1 MKAMISSGTKNILA
15 KAAPEGAL
23 HTGSGSFASG
33 LSGAAGSSASGRA
46 DMPVCPHHEICGG
59 CCYQGVPYEEQL
71 KNKEGEVRGYF
82 RDAGVT
88 PGKFDPIEG
97 CPMEYRYAY
106 RNKMEYTFGDLV
118 KDGPLQL
125 GMHKK
130 KQFMSVVTVDQ
141 CQLVDPDFNA
151 ILRYTLD
158 FCKEKGYAKYHKK
171 LHSGL
176 LRNLLIRRGV
186 RTHEL
191 LVSIVTST
199 ESEFD
204 AEGWKNGL
212 LALPLNNKIVG
223 ISQTLNDVLADKV
236 SCDKLNNLYGR
247 DYYME
252 EIFGLKFQVNL
263 FSFFQTNV
271 EAVERLY
278 REAIDLIDDF
288 RGKRVFDLYC
298 GTGTISQVMAKEAD
312 SVLGV
317 EIVPESVEA
326 ARRNAQLNGLTN
338 CEFVCGDVFKVLEN
352 RSDKPDV
359 IVVDPPRAG
368 MTPDAVNKIAAY
380 GVPQIVYISCNP
392 KTLARDL
399 SGFKYLGYRT
409 DYVKPF
415 DNFPGTKHV
424 ETVALMSYN
433 M

>member
-1 MKAMISSGTKNILA
+1 MTTLTTK
-15 KAAPEGAL
+15 
-23 HTGSGSFASG
+23 
-33 LSGAAGSSASGRA
+33 
-46 DMPVCPHHEICGG
+46 VCPHSEICGG
-59 CCYQGVPYEEQL
+59 CSYQGVPYTDQL
-71 KNKEGEVRGYF
+71 KNKEGETRRYF
-82 RDAGVT
+82 EEAGVI
-88 PGKFDPIEG
+88 PERFDTIEG
-97 CPMEYRYAY
+97 CPEDCRLAY

-118 KDGPLQL
+118 KDGPIQL

-130 KQFMSVVTVDQ
+130 RQYMSVVTVDQ
-141 CQLVDPDFNA
+141 CQLVSPDFNK

-158 FCKEKGYAKYHKK
+158 FCLERGYTKYHKK
-171 LHSGL
+171 LHTGL
-176 LRNLLIRRGV
+176 MRNLIIRRGI

-199 ESEFD
+199 ETKFD
-204 AEGWKNGL
+204 AESWKDGL
-212 LALPLNNKIVG
+212 LALPLEDTIVG

-236 SCDKLNNLYGR
+236 TCEKLDILYGR

-298 GTGTISQVMAKEAD
+298 GTGTISQVMAKEAA

-326 ARRNAQLNGLTN
+326 ARRNAELNGLTN

-352 RSDKPDV
+352 RADKPDV

-368 MTPDAVNKIAAY
+368 MNPDAVNKIAAY

-399 SGFKYLGYRT
+399 SGFKYLGYSVK
-409 DYVKPF
+409 YVKPF
-415 DNFPGTKHV
+415 DNFPYTKHV
-424 ETVALMSYN
+424 ETCVLMSRVEGK
-433 M
+433 

>member
-1 MKAMISSGTKNILA
+1 MSRTKENQA
-15 KAAPEGAL
+15 KGMPEG
-23 HTGSGSFASG
+23 
-33 LSGAAGSSASGRA
+33 
-46 DMPVCPHHEICGG
+46 VCPHNEICGG
-59 CCYQGVPYEEQL
+59 CCYQGVSYEEQL
-71 KNKEGEVRGYF
+71 KNKEGEARGF
-82 RDAGVT
+82 FHESGVI
-88 PGKFDPIEG
+88 PEKFDAIEG
-97 CPMEYRYAY
+97 CPEEYRYQY

-130 KQFMSVVTVDQ
+130 RQFMSVVTVDQ
-141 CQLVDPDFNA
+141 CQLVHPDFNK

-158 FCKEKGYAKYHKK
+158 FCEERGYKKYHKK
-171 LHSGL
+171 LHTGL
-176 LRNLLIRRGV
+176 LRNLIIRRGV

-204 AEGWKNGL
+204 AQSWKDGL
-212 LALPLNNKIVG
+212 LDLPLENTIVG

-236 SCDKLNNLYGR
+236 SCDKLINLYGR

-252 EIFGLKFQVNL
+252 EIFGLKFRVNL

-288 RGKRVFDLYC
+288 HGKRVFDLYC
-298 GTGTISQVMAKEAD
+298 GTGTISQVMAKEAA

-326 ARRNAQLNGLTN
+326 AKANAELNGLTN
-338 CEFVCGDVFKVLEN
+338 CEFLCGDVFKVLET

-368 MTPDAVNKIAAY
+368 MSPDAVNKIAAY
-380 GVPQIVYISCNP
+380 GVSQIVYISCNP

-399 SGFKYLGYRT
+399 SGFKYLGY
-409 DYVKPF
+409 DVKYVKPF
-415 DNFPGTKHV
+415 DNFPMTKHV
-424 ETVALMSYN
+424 ETVCLLSSKSKYGTQ
-433 M
+433 